1 MKKIG
6 LMLAL
11 LWVICALSWASSP
24 DSRIKGQLIDAS
36 SNQVINYADIC

>member
-11 LWVICALSWASSP
+11 LWVICALSWATSP
-24 DSRIKGQLIDAS
+24 DARIKGQLIDAS
-36 SNQVINYADIC
+36 TNQVIN

>member
-24 DSRIKGQLIDAS
+24 DARIKGQLIDAS
-36 SNQVINYADIC
+36 TNQEIGRAHV

>member
-24 DSRIKGQLIDAS
+24 DARIKMPLRIK
-36 SNQVINYADIC
+36 